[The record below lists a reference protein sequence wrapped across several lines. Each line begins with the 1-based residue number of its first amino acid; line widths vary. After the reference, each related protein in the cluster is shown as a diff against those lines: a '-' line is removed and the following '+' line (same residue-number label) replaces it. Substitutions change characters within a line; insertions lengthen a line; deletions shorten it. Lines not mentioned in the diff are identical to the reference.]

1 MLGHLIIGTALL
13 AGLLP
18 VAAGSADAL
27 QPLVAVR
34 AYCPGGSANAGA
46 AIPVT
51 VEIVNN
57 LDRPI
62 HHAAYSLTP
71 TDLNDETL
79 GITIQAV
86 YRDRMDQGSI
96 PVVSRPSLELRH
108 ATPVHRI
115 DPGEMLQ
122 VHIDASKWEI
132 EDGWKPGRY
141 TVSIRVTELRV
152 GTHATISVTSE
163 LLEFEIGE

>member
-1 MLGHLIIGTALL
+1 MLGHLKIRTVLL

-18 VAAGSADAL
+18 VAAGSADAVK
-27 QPLVAVR
+27 PLVAVH
-34 AYCPGGSANAGA
+34 AYCPEGPANTGA

-71 TDLNDETL
+71 TDLNDEAL
-79 GITIQAV
+79 GVTIQAV
-86 YRDRMDQGSI
+86 YRDRLDRGFV

-108 ATPVHRI
+108 AT
-115 DPGEMLQ
+115 M
-122 VHIDASKWEI
+122 
-132 EDGWKPGRY
+132 
-141 TVSIRVTELRV
+141 
-152 GTHATISVTSE
+152 SVTSE
-163 LLEFEIGE
+163 LFEFEICK